1 MKCRLLISVPM
12 VAVFTGTQARATDV
26 TCSGVLLDQR
36 VVGVSLGNCDLNS
49 ISEGE
54 YKMVVEACGQPNGV
68 GEDKNKT
75 VCQVRAVVDRK
86 KGSNVA
92 RKILSVKAA
101 KK

>member
-1 MKCRLLISVPM
+1 MKCLSISVSALA
-12 VAVFTGTQARATDV
+12 AVFTVTQARATEV

-54 YKMVVEACGQPNGV
+54 YKKVVDACGQPNGV
-68 GEDKNKT
+68 GEDTNKI
-75 VCQVRAVVDRK
+75 VCHARAVVDRK

-92 RKILSVKAA
+92 RKILSVKAD